1 MGKKKE
7 DMTEEE
13 REAACARMAE
23 LRQIASAKISERA
36 KEKRDTEDIVRK
48 AKRDKAAYDREQAE
62 KTLKDLEF
70 AKQRDA
76 QLASKPKPE
85 PEPEPLHVD
94 ELPTPMPPPPKA
106 TKKKLVV
113 PDSDSGDDD
122 ASYKA
127 FLKEK
132 LKSKYET
139 KYRMKYAPAQT
150 APPPPPAPMIQNPIQ
165 ETARDVL
172 KSKVN
177 EEVRKMAMAS
187 LFGGGGWA

>member
-13 REAACARMAE
+13 RESARTRMAE
-23 LRQIASAKISERA
+23 LRQIAAAKISARA
-36 KEKRDTEDIVRK
+36 KDKRDTEDLVRK
-48 AKRDKAAYDREQAE
+48 AKRDKDAYDREQAT
-62 KTLKDLEF
+62 KTLKELEE
-70 AKQRDA
+70 AKKRDA
-76 QLASKPKPE
+76 ERAVKVTEPE
-85 PEPEPLHVD
+85 VEPEPLHVD
-94 ELPTPMPPPPKA
+94 EMRTPMPPPPKA

-113 PDSDSGDDD
+113 HDSDSDDD
-122 ASYKA
+122 AASYKA

-139 KYRMKYAPAQT
+139 KYRMKYAPTQGAT
-150 APPPPPAPMIQNPIQ
+150 AMPMMQNPIQ

-187 LFGGGGWA
+187 LFGGGGGGWA

>member
-23 LRQIASAKISERA
+23 LRHIASAKISERA
-36 KEKRDTEDIVRK
+36 KEKRDIEDIVRK

-76 QLASKPKPE
+76 QLVSKLE

-94 ELPTPMPPPPKA
+94 ELPTPMPPPPKT

-113 PDSDSGDDD
+113 PDSDSDDDD

-150 APPPPPAPMIQNPIQ
+150 APPPPPAPIQNPIQ

-187 LFGGGGWA
+187 LFGGGGGWA